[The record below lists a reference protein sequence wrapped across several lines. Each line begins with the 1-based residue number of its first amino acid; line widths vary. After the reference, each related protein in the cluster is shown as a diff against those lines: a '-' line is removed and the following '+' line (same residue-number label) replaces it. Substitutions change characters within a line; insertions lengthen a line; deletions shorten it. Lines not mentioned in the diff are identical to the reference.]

1 MFSPLNVR
9 TEKVNYAQIVQATRN
24 DNTILFRLHAMKQG
38 DCQKNQSKMNKAKS
52 FIISE
57 IPNKGQGFL
66 STKEISSGE
75 LIIKERAGIILS
87 MSEICE
93 ENVLK
98 KYKKLTTS
106 EKKSFDNLS
115 VKDTDRKRKCDI
127 FLNNAIN
134 IFDDHYGVFWTIA
147 RVNHSCSP
155 NAGRFTLYSFL
166 SGKM

>member
-1 MFSPLNVR
+1 MPRLPR
-9 TEKVNYAQIVQATRN
+9 PQEN
-24 DNTILFRLHAMKQG
+24 DNTKLFRLHAMKKG
-38 DCQKNQSKMNKAKS
+38 DCQKNQSNMNKAKS
-52 FIISE
+52 FIICE

-87 MSEICE
+87 MSEISE

-147 RVNHSCSP
+147 RVNHSGFP
-155 NAGRFTLYSFL
+155 NAGRFTLYYFL

>member
-1 MFSPLNVR
+1 MPR
-9 TEKVNYAQIVQATRN
+9 PQEN
-24 DNTILFRLHAMKQG
+24 DNKILFRLHAMKQG
-38 DCQKNQSKMNKAKS
+38 ACQKNQHKMNNAKS

-66 STKEISSGE
+66 STKKISSGE

-87 MSEICE
+87 MSEISE

-147 RVNHSCSP
+147 RVNHCCSP
-155 NAGRFTLYSFL
+155 NAGRLTLYFFL

>member
-1 MFSPLNVR
+1 MPRLPR
-9 TEKVNYAQIVQATRN
+9 PREN
-24 DNTILFRLHAMKQG
+24 DNKILFRLHAMKQG
-38 DCQKNQSKMNKAKS
+38 DCQMNQSKMNKAKS

-87 MSEICE
+87 MSEISE

-115 VKDTDRKRKCDI
+115 VEDTDRKRKCDI

-147 RVNHSCSP
+147 RVNHCCSP
-155 NAGRFTLYSFL
+155 NAGRFTLYSFF
-166 SGKM
+166 SGQM